1 MDANLI
7 IIGVVLICS
16 VVLII
21 FLIRRNFKDKND
33 LLKSMN
39 AEADGPHNHS
49 EREKIAE

>member
-1 MDANLI
+1 METNLI

-21 FLIRRNFKDKND
+21 FLVRRNFRDKND

-39 AEADGPHNHS
+39 AEDDGPHKHS
-49 EREKIAE
+49 EREQIME